1 MRFDKKVEGDQTP
14 TEMTGGQII
23 VDHLIREGVT
33 HVFGIPG
40 HGDTALMDAFVD
52 RKDEINLLPAMHE
65 QNASHMADGYYRASG
80 KVAAV
85 VTSIGPGA
93 TNTLTGI
100 ATAFADSLPQLV
112 ITGGVHTY
120 MMGRGVLQELDRPH
134 SDNFPRMAEP
144 VVKRW
149 FNPSHVEQIP
159 NMMEQAFN
167 AMLEGRMGPVL
178 LNVPQD
184 IQAESGGVVIKDGKK
199 RRTAAKVYG
208 DPAYITEAVDLLL
221 SADRPVILAGGGVI
235 TSEATDILREIAEFL
250 GAPVTT
256 SFMGKGSFPEDHEL
270 FACACGD
277 LGSIPGNAMTRSAD
291 VLLAVGCRFSD
302 RITSSYRPGI
312 TFDIPN
318 TKLIQV
324 DLDGFEIGKNYP
336 VDVGIIG
343 DAQAVLSRIL
353 ADLKEKGKPR
363 DYKASEQFKELEARK
378 VEWEEFL
385 RPLRTANVQPMT
397 ASRVLVEARKALPR
411 DTIVVT
417 DSSNPQN
424 QVFNEFPVYGPRQHI
439 TPGGM
444 SGIGFALPA
453 AIGAKLGRPEAPV
466 CAVFGDGAFL
476 QTGTEL
482 ATAAMLGTAVIFLVI
497 NNGGWGAIRNLQLN
511 MFGEDR
517 EIITHFK
524 TPDGEPWMA
533 DAAGVAKSL
542 GCEAERVTDPAEI
555 GAAIQRAMASGKPYL
570 IDAVCA
576 IERPYSNMHVTG
588 WWDIT
593 VPAYLGDLRAK
604 YVKGRGF

>member
-1 MRFDKKVEGDQTP
+1 MKMDKKAVTAAAAQDL
-14 TEMTGGQII
+14 TGGQII
-23 VDHLIREGVT
+23 VECLIREGVT

-52 RKDEINLLPAMHE
+52 RKDDIRLLPAMHE
-65 QNASHMADGYYRASG
+65 QNASHMADGFYRATG
-80 KVAAV
+80 KVAGV

-100 ATAFADSLPQLV
+100 ATAFADSLPQIV

-134 SDNFPRMAEP
+134 ADNFPRMAEP

-149 FNPSHVEQIP
+149 FNPSHVAQLP

-167 AMLEGRMGPVL
+167 AMLEGRKGPVL

-184 IQAESGGVVIKDGKK
+184 VQAETASVTIEDASK
-199 RRTAAKVYG
+199 RRTGARLFG
-208 DPAYITEAVDLLL
+208 DPDYVGRAVDLLL
-221 SADRPVILAGGGVI
+221 SAERPVLLAGGGVI
-235 TSEATDILREIAEFL
+235 SAEATDELKAIAEFL

-256 SFMGKGSFPEDHEL
+256 SFMGKGAFPEDHAL

-291 VLLAVGCRFSD
+291 VLLAIGCRFSD
-302 RITSSYRPGI
+302 RITSSYKQGI
-312 TFDIPN
+312 TFDIPK
-318 TKLIQV
+318 TRLIQV

-336 VDVGIIG
+336 VEVGILG
-343 DAQAVLSRIL
+343 DAKAVLGQIL
-353 ADLKEKGKPR
+353 AGLKARGKPR
-363 DYKASEQFKELEARK
+363 DYKASAQFKELEERK
-378 VEWEEFL
+378 VEWEAFL
-385 RPLRTANVQPMT
+385 KPLRTANVQPMT
-397 ASRVLVEARKALPR
+397 ASQVLVEARKALPR
-411 DTIVVT
+411 NTIVVT

-453 AIGAKLGRPEAPV
+453 AIGAKLGQPDTPV
-466 CAVFGDGAFL
+466 CAIFGDGAFL

-482 ATAAMLGTAVIFLVI
+482 ATAAMLGANAIFLVI

-517 EIITHFK
+517 EIITNFT
-524 TPDGEPWMA
+524 TPDGQSWMA

-542 GCEAERVTDPAEI
+542 GCAAERVTDPAEI
-555 GAAIQRAMASGKPYL
+555 GPAIKRALASGRPYL
-570 IDAVCA
+570 IDAICA

>member
-1 MRFDKKVEGDQTP
+1 MKKAMDEAARVEK
-14 TEMTGGQII
+14 TGGQII
-23 VDHLIREGVT
+23 VDHLIQEGVT
-33 HVFGIPG
+33 HAFGIPG

-52 RKDEINLLPAMHE
+52 RKDEIQLLPAMHE
-65 QNASHMADGYYRASG
+65 QNASHMADGFYRATG

-85 VTSIGPGA
+85 ITSIGPGA

-120 MMGRGVLQELDRPH
+120 MMGRGVLQEIDRPH
-134 SDNFPRMAEP
+134 GDNFPRMAEP

-149 FNPSHVEQIP
+149 FNPMTVQQIP

-167 AMLEGRMGPVL
+167 CMLEGRKGPVL

-184 IQAESGGVVIKDGKK
+184 IQAESAAVTTGDSKK
-199 RRTAAKVYG
+199 RRTAARAHG
-208 DPAYITEAVDLLL
+208 DPDYISRAVDLLIK
-221 SADRPVILAGGGVI
+221 ADRPVLLAGGGVI
-235 TSEATDILREIAEFL
+235 QSEASEELKAIAEHI

-291 VLLAVGCRFSD
+291 VILSIGCRFSD
-302 RITSSYRPGI
+302 RITSSYHQGI
-312 TFDIPN
+312 TFDFPK

-336 VDVGIIG
+336 VEVGIVG
-343 DAQAVLSRIL
+343 DAKAVLGAI
-353 ADLKEKGKPR
+353 LKEVMARSKPR
-363 DYKASEQFKELEARK
+363 DYKASEQFKELLQRK
-378 VEWEEFL
+378 VEWDEFL

-397 ASRVLVEARKALPR
+397 ASQVLVEARKALPR

-444 SGIGFALPA
+444 SGIGFAIPA
-453 AIGAKLGRPEAPV
+453 AIGAQLGKPGTPV
-466 CAVFGDGAFL
+466 CAIFGDGSFL

-482 ATAAMLGTAVIFLVI
+482 ATAAMLGAPVIFIVI

-517 EIITHFK
+517 EIITKFT
-524 TPDGEPWMA
+524 TPNGKPWQA
-533 DAAGVAKSL
+533 DAIGVARSL
-542 GCEAERVTDPAEI
+542 GCDGERVTDANDI
-555 GAAIQRAMASGKPYL
+555 GEAIKRGLALQKPYV
-570 IDAVCA
+570 IDAICA

-604 YVKGRGF
+604 YVKNRGF

>member
-1 MRFDKKVEGDQTP
+1 MNMKETVPNEVEP
-14 TEMTGGQII
+14 RELTGGQII
-23 VDHLIREGVT
+23 VECLIREGVT

-52 RKDEINLLPAMHE
+52 QRDRVNLLPAMHE
-65 QNASHMADGYYRASG
+65 QNASHMADGFYRATG
-80 KVAAV
+80 KVAGV

-100 ATAFADSLPQLV
+100 ATAFADSVPQVV

-149 FNPSHVEQIP
+149 FNPSHVDQLP

-167 AMLEGRMGPVL
+167 VMLEGRKGPVL

-184 IQAESGGVVIKDGKK
+184 VQAETATVAIEDASK
-199 RRTAAKVYG
+199 RRTSARAFGEPEYIDHAA
-208 DPAYITEAVDLLL
+208 EMLLA
-221 SADRPVILAGGGVI
+221 SGRPVLLAGGGVI
-235 TSEATDILREIAEFL
+235 QAEAADELTAISDFL

-256 SFMGKGSFPEDHEL
+256 SFMGKGAFPEDHEL

-291 VLLAVGCRFSD
+291 VILAIGCRFSD
-302 RITSSYRPGI
+302 RITSSYRPGV
-312 TFDIPN
+312 TFDIPK

-336 VDVGIIG
+336 VEIGILG
-343 DAQAVLSRIL
+343 DAKAVLGQLL
-353 ADLKEKGKPR
+353 AALKDQGKPR
-363 DYKASEQFKELEARK
+363 DYKTSAQFKELQKYKA
-378 VEWEEFL
+378 EWEDYL
-385 RPLRTANVQPMT
+385 RPLRTADVQPMT
-397 ASRVLVEARKALPR
+397 ASQVLVEARKVLPR
-411 DTIVVT
+411 ETIVVT

-453 AIGAKLGRPEAPV
+453 AIGAKLGRPETPV
-466 CAVFGDGAFL
+466 CAIFGDGAFL

-482 ATAAMLGTAVIFLVI
+482 ATAAMLDANAIFLVI

-524 TPDGEPWMA
+524 TTDGKQWMA
-533 DAAGVAKSL
+533 DASGVAKSL
-542 GCEAERVTDPAEI
+542 GCEGERVTDHKEI
-555 GAAIQRAMASGKPYL
+555 GPALQRAIASGRPYV